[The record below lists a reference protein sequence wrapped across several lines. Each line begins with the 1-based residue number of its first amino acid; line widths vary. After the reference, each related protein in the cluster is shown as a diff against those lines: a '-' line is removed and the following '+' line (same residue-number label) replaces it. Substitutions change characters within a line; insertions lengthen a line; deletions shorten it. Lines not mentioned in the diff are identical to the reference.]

1 MKNHTV
7 PVLMAAAIAVVICL
21 GTVQSG
27 PDETQAA
34 QDAADDSSAAQV
46 MAKQAAACKQRFG
59 PGAQVFV
66 LEGQHTVCRPAVA
79 VGVAGSGL

>member
-21 GTVQSG
+21 GTVQG
-27 PDETQAA
+27 PDDLRAA
-34 QDAADDSSAAQV
+34 QDSADDTSAAQR
-46 MAKQAAACKQRFG
+46 MAQQAAMCKKRFG
-59 PGAQVFV
+59 PSAQVFT